1 MDVCNGKM
9 LPIICPKAADKF
21 EIIYW
26 KKKNTQKNCDIEMV
40 WCVSEWIFL
49 SSVFFQMLKK

>member
-21 EIIYW
+21 EIICW
-26 KKKNTQKNCDIEMV
+26 KKKNTQKKCDIEMV

-49 SSVFFQMLKK
+49 SSVFFQMLKE